1 MTCGASDHQGWIC
14 RLKSWIPENFMEA
27 SMGQARVEKGSGW
40 RTYRPTGGGPSSHD
54 ERAAQRL
61 TLLNTLLMVSF
72 EDISLERQLL
82 CALDLL
88 LTIPWLSLRPQAAIF
103 LVGTDTSVLELAA
116 SRGLPETVRAAC
128 ALVPVG
134 HCVYDC
140 AAHADS
146 VFTHCFTDSH
156 DVRCDHMP
164 AHGHYGIPL
173 RQNGKSLG
181 VLALYLKDGRHYD
194 PEEARFLNVIASTL
208 VSIVVRSRAT
218 QHVQQLLTENRQLN
232 QRLIALQ
239 EEEYRHLARE
249 LHDEIGQSIAAIKTE
264 AVLLPQARASD
275 DVQRS
280 VHAIGAAADRIYDS
294 MHMLVRRLRP
304 GVLDDL
310 GLMAALEAHVAEWHR
325 QRPAV
330 TCRLDV
336 HGRFDDLDEPTNIT
350 VYRFVQECLTNV
362 VRHSAATEVKIS
374 LACEMG
380 TVDEHIRGRVVLCVS
395 DNGRGADLVRM
406 RERGGRFGLLGM
418 RERVEGLGGTLAIDG
433 GPGQGFRLTAVI
445 PVPERRKG

>member
-1 MTCGASDHQGWIC
+1 
-14 RLKSWIPENFMEA
+14 MEA
-27 SMGQARVEKGSGW
+27 RMGQARVEE
-40 RTYRPTGGGPSSHD
+40 GGGRTLRPFGVGPSAHD

-72 EDISLERQLL
+72 EDITLERQLL

-88 LTIPWLSLRPQAAIF
+88 LTMPWLSLRPQAAIF
-103 LVGTDTSVLELAA
+103 LVGSDSSIMELAA
-116 SRGLPETVRAAC
+116 SRGLPETIRTAC
-128 ALVPVG
+128 ALLPLG
-134 HCVYDC
+134 HHGD
-140 AAHADS
+140 ATGTNTDS
-146 VFTHCFTDSH
+146 VFTHSFTDSH
-156 DVRCDHMP
+156 DLRCDHIP

-173 RQNGKSLG
+173 RQNGKTLG
-181 VLALYLKDGRHYD
+181 VLALYLKDGCRYD

-208 VSIVVRSRAT
+208 VSIVVRSQAT

-232 QRLIALQ
+232 QRLIAQQ

-275 DVQRS
+275 AVQRS
-280 VHAIGAAADRIYDS
+280 VQAIGAAADRIYDS
-294 MHMLVRRLRP
+294 MHTLVRRLRP

-310 GLMAALEAHVAEWHR
+310 GLMAALEAHVADWHR

-330 TCRLDV
+330 TCQLEV
-336 HGRFDDLDEPTNIT
+336 QGRFDDLDEPTNIT
-350 VYRFVQECLTNV
+350 IYRFVQECLTNV

-374 LACEMG
+374 LACEIG
-380 TVDEHIRGRVVLCVS
+380 AVDKRNRGRVVLSVS
-395 DNGRGADLVRM
+395 DNGRGVDVAKM

-418 RERVEGLGGTLAIDG
+418 RERVEGLGGTFAIAG
-433 GPGQGFRLTAVI
+433 GPGQGFRLTAAI
-445 PVPERRKG
+445 PVPEHRTG